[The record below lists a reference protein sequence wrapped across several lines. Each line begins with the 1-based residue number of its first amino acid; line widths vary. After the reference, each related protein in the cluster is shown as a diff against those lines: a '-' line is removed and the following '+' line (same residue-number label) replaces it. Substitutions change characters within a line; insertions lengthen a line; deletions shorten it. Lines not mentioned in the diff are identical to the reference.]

1 MKVRFVHR
9 WDSDCF
15 SAPEGA
21 TGVVDEVSYNTRYEQ
36 HRINVKLDDPSVAPG
51 CAEFDGVVSFYP
63 ECGGSGRRLTFS
75 LDPLYSTKQRPLSIK
90 SPTLISFR

>member
-21 TGVVDEVSYNTRYEQ
+21 TGVVDEVSYNTRYE
-36 HRINVKLDDPSVAPG
+36 
-51 CAEFDGVVSFYP
+51 
-63 ECGGSGRRLTFS
+63 
-75 LDPLYSTKQRPLSIK
+75 
-90 SPTLISFR
+90 